1 MKGLIELNET
11 VTWQAF
17 HLFKTRRFTSVIS
30 AMTKPVHFRDEMVK
44 GDFMYFKHD
53 HYFSSSGDGT
63 ILKDV
68 IDFKSPYGIIGKV
81 FNKIYLTRYLKQLV
95 MMRNADIKSYAES
108 DKWRSILNE
117 K

>member
-1 MKGLIELNET
+1 MPKIQLSIFINAPLQRVFDLSRSIDMHKISTRHTGEQAVEGTVKGLIELNET

-53 HYFSSSGDGT
+53 HYFSSSGGGT
-63 ILKDV
+63 
-68 IDFKSPYGIIGKV
+68 
-81 FNKIYLTRYLKQLV
+81 
-95 MMRNADIKSYAES
+95 
-108 DKWRSILNE
+108 
-117 K
+117 